1 MRSQG
6 TYFYTK
12 QKDTQKV
19 SAYSFTAD
27 QLPEPVDGGVVDRR
41 QVGLALNAEEE
52 VALLLGVELGAEG
65 RRRDAVGLGVL
76 VLVHS
81 ARLGI
86 KLL

>member
-6 TYFYTK
+6 TYFYTS
-12 QKDTQKV
+12 KDTRRV
-19 SAYSFTAD
+19 SAYSFTDD

-41 QVGLALNAEEE
+41 QLGLAFDVEEE

-76 VLVHS
+76 VHG

-86 KLL
+86 

>member
-6 TYFYTK
+6 TYFYTS
-12 QKDTQKV
+12 KDMQKV

-41 QVGLALNAEEE
+41 EIGFAFNIQEE

-76 VLVHS
+76 VHG

-86 KLL
+86 